1 MSGLSSLTLSN
12 SAIEAEGAAMIQ
24 GLKLAIELKI
34 GNVILESDCQELV
47 NALNNE
53 IYRGN

>member
-24 GLKLAIELKI
+24 GLKLAIDLNI
-34 GNVILESDCQELV
+34 GIVILESDCQELV